1 MNIVLNGQER
11 RIDPPASVQALL
23 QDAGYADR
31 RIAVEINREIVPR
44 SQYAERMLN
53 PDDRVEIVHAI
64 GGG

>member
-1 MNIVLNGQER
+1 MNIVLNGQDR
-11 RIDPPASVQALL
+11 KIDSPASLQALL

-44 SQYAERMLN
+44 SQYAERMLK